1 MRKLKATTAN
11 QLEHIKVLQSTIESF
26 NLRLYAVNRVLKTRD
41 RENRR
46 LSEELAQQREENL
59 ETLIELQ
66 DVKEDLAGHKLYV
79 TQLKGDLLKEKE
91 SQHSFREML
100 WEERV

>member
-1 MRKLKATTAN
+1 M
-11 QLEHIKVLQSTIESF
+11 
-26 NLRLYAVNRVLKTRD
+26 
-41 RENRR
+41 
-46 LSEELAQQREENL
+46 AQQREENL

-91 SQHSFREML
+91 SQHSFIEML
-100 WEERV
+100 CEAQRELASTGRRVKNPVNEIDM